1 MPDSRSQQM
10 PLVPQRRMPC
20 VKEFIGERMN
30 RLGIVC
36 ECEQCAKE
44 REEQGTRDMGHGEPG
59 KVIDRKKL
67 ASGDDS

>member
-1 MPDSRSQQM
+1 
-10 PLVPQRRMPC
+10 MPC